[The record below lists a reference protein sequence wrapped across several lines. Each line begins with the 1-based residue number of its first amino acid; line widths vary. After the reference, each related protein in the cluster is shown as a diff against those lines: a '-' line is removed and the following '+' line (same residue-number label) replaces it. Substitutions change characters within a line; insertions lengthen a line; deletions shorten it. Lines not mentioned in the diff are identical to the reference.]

1 MPTLL
6 EISNDLAKTFV
17 RSKNKKLAAK
27 RIATHINCLQYS
39 NSKQPID
46 LETKTAIIH
55 VINELISG
63 IRPMQFYGDEA
74 ILITSKDVSTYH
86 RLSDK
91 ISEMVQPNSA
101 EKEIEMNL
109 RRPGTLLHT
118 FSFSFYN
125 VNSYVAEIGK
135 YFKIKKQQ

>member
-27 RIATHINCLQYS
+27 RIADHINCLQYS
-39 NSKQPID
+39 GSKHPID
-46 LETKTAIIH
+46 YEIKEAVVQ
-55 VINELISG
+55 VISELISG
-63 IRPMQFYGDEA
+63 IRPISIYGNEK
-74 ILITSKDVSTYH
+74 IFVTTSDVSNFNK
-86 RLSDK
+86 LSGK
-91 ISEMVQPNSA
+91 ILQMVQANYA
-101 EKEIEMNL
+101 EKEVEIEL
-109 RRPGTLLHT
+109 KKPGILLHT

>member
-27 RIATHINCLQYS
+27 RIADHINCLQYS
-39 NSKQPID
+39 NSKQPLD
-46 LETKTAIIH
+46 NETK
-55 VINELISG
+55 
-63 IRPMQFYGDEA
+63 EA
-74 ILITSKDVSTYH
+74 IVQV
-86 RLSDK
+86 
-91 ISEMVQPNSA
+91 ISEFISDVRPISVYGNETIFVTTHDISSFHKLSRKILQMVQINYA
-101 EKEIEMNL
+101 EKEVEMNL
-109 RRPGTLLHT
+109 KKPGILLHT